1 MNKEIRK
8 RLKEY
13 FSDSMI
19 IIDEAHNISNKS
31 VEKTKKEVNM
41 DSNNSRSLIND
52 TKTIDGKL
60 FTSVIKNV
68 IRNADNLKLVL
79 LTATP
84 MYNEAY
90 ELLDLLNLL
99 LLNDNIPELKQK
111 DIFDKE
117 NKLIETSIPLLRQRL
132 NGYVS
137 YLRSEN
143 PINFPYKIYPLEY
156 ENKFIKN
163 ELYPKLNR
171 DGEDLGNSINHL
183 NIIGCPMSGLQWE
196 VYQKYYYVEQKKYL
210 LTPVVVSYQI

>member
-1 MNKEIRK
+1 MRHIIFLIRVLK
-8 RLKEY
+8 RLRKL
-13 FSDSMI
+13 
-19 IIDEAHNISNKS
+19 
-31 VEKTKKEVNM
+31 VNM

-111 DIFDKE
+111 DIFDKD
-117 NKLIETSIPLLRQRL
+117 NKLIETNSIPLLRQRL

-143 PINFPYKIYPLEY
+143 P
-156 ENKFIKN
+156 
-163 ELYPKLNR
+163 
-171 DGEDLGNSINHL
+171 G
-183 NIIGCPMSGLQWE
+183 
-196 VYQKYYYVEQKKYL
+196 
-210 LTPVVVSYQI
+210 